1 MDNNSFVSY
10 HKFNPRAKIFYQP
23 LNMYYQNVQPN
34 NHLNLQF
41 YKKNNSGNKF
51 RNKNNSGNRNNFE
64 NEIDKKIN
72 NEICYVKNIFKNNKK
87 EFNIYYIKLLN
98 ALIDYQ
104 MNLDFED
111 YLKEIDRNRKFELGS
126 TIR

>member
-1 MDNNSFVSY
+1 MNTKSFVRC
-10 HKFNPRAKIFYQP
+10 HKFNPHAKIFYQKAD
-23 LNMYYQNVQPN
+23 LNFKVC
-34 NHLNLQF
+34 
-41 YKKNNSGNKF
+41 KNNTIENKI
-51 RNKNNSGNRNNFE
+51 E
-64 NEIDKKIN
+64 KKIN
-72 NEICYVKNIFKNNKK
+72 NEICYVKNTFKNNKK